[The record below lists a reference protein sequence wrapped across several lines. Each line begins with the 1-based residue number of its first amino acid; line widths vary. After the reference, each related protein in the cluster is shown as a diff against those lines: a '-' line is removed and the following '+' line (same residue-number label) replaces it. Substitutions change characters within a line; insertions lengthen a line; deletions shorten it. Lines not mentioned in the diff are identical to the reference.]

1 MPTPSRDLAV
11 PVPAPPSNF
20 QPLHLRFVV
29 LWVGGEDPS
38 LRVPSQQLVDSYVTH
53 VVHGD
58 CMGLVRS
65 LMGNLRPLWPRSSLH
80 PQHPRA
86 FSPPTSTLTPWPV
99 QDCPVDLGG
108 RWAQGRH
115 WRLSCPHFR
124 AGALFPLGPFLLLG
138 KAQAVVSATSGA

>member
-65 LMGNLRPLWPRSSLH
+65 LMGNLRPAPLFTRSTRVPSLPPPPLSPRGLF
-80 PQHPRA
+80 RTA
-86 FSPPTSTLTPWPV
+86 LSTWE
-99 QDCPVDLGG
+99 GG
-108 RWAQGRH
+108 GH
-115 WRLSCPHFR
+115 R
-124 AGALFPLGPFLLLG
+124 AGTGGCPAHILELVPSSP
-138 KAQAVVSATSGA
+138 